1 MPDIF
6 FKCGWC
12 GKHLVAD
19 DVGVGLEITC
29 PDCKKIVVIPKIRFA
44 HECPQC
50 KERVILAYTMRGE
63 AFECPSCKYEI
74 QVIGVSS

>member
-19 DVGVGLEITC
+19 DVGVGLEINC
-29 PDCKKIVVIPKIRFA
+29 PDCKKIVVIPKVRFA

-50 KERVILAYTMRGE
+50 NESLVFAYTMRGE
-63 AFECPSCKYEI
+63 TVECPSCRQEFCLM
-74 QVIGVSS
+74 GVSS